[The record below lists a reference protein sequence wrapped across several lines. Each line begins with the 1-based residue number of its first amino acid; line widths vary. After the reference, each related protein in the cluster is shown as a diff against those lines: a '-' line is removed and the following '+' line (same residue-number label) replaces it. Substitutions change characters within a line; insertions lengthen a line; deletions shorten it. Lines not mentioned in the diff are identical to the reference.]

1 MMSVGFAKSN
11 TKKNNNKIA
20 QMLDRNSRKC
30 CFAIPELVMVAGL
43 SGVQFGLLLYIVH
56 TISILLGKEPPAYF
70 GNSCDFAH
78 KHDNSIICYP
88 VIPADYTARSA
99 HA

>member
-1 MMSVGFAKSN
+1 MSVGFAKSD
-11 TKKNNNKIA
+11 TEKKNNKIA
-20 QMLDRNSRKC
+20 LMLDRNSRKC
-30 CFAIPELVMVAGL
+30 VFAIPELAMVTGL
-43 SGVQFGLLLYIVH
+43 SGVQFGLLLYIVLA
-56 TISILLGKEPPAYF
+56 ISILIAQEPPAYF
-70 GNSCDFAH
+70 ENLRDFVD